1 MSFDNF
7 LNRLKDSPFFEVL
20 LLQKINRMLHDLVTY
35 IETLPQFT
43 SQKVREERLEKIR
56 LLRVNISTAE
66 KALDEYKKTPILER
80 KLESDFIIE
89 RFENNDPKK
98 W

>member
-35 IETLPQFT
+35 IETLPRFT